1 MNKIENGRLV
11 DVKVIEMTAEQ
22 LKESGNDE

>member
-22 LKESGNDE
+22 LKEGGINE